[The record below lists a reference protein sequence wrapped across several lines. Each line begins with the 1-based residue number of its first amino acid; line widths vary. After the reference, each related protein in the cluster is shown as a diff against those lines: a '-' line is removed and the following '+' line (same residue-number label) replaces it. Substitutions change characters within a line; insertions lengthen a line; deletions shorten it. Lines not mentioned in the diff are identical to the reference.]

1 MGKRHILRYRLRYRV
16 RLGALAI
23 LPFTLAL
30 ALAAGNPSGAN
41 RQAADIELLI
51 LSTASNRGEVEPCG

>member
-1 MGKRHILRYRLRYRV
+1 MGKRHILRYQV

-41 RQAADIELLI
+41 REAANFELLI